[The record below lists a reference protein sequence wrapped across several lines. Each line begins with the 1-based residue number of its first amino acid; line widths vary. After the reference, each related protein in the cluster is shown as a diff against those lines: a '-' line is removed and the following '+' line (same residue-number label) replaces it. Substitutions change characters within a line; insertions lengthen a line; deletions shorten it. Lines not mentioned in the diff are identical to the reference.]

1 MPLLPP
7 AFPRHVPSVRADS
20 IGFGPYRISCEAA
33 ACPSP
38 LSQGQLIL
46 SAEGLSFPLT
56 VRSRQPG
63 DRIRLP
69 GGSKKISRLMIDL
82 KIPAAARNTLPL
94 IVQDQEVLA
103 LPPYLAAADR
113 RPTTGSSS
121 LILTVKRMEEEP

>member
-1 MPLLPP
+1 
-7 AFPRHVPSVRADS
+7 
-20 IGFGPYRISCEAA
+20 
-33 ACPSP
+33 
-38 LSQGQLIL
+38 
-46 SAEGLSFPLT
+46 
-56 VRSRQPG
+56 
-63 DRIRLP
+63 
-69 GGSKKISRLMIDL
+69 MIDL